1 MYSVKRTIY
10 EVSALAT
17 PFLFE
22 LGQEIELTHWEYG
35 FENGANGIVIG
46 LDDNPIDGEVT
57 VELWQ

>member
-1 MYSVKRTIY
+1 MFSVKRTIY
-10 EVSALAT
+10 KIAALAT

-22 LGQEIELTHWEYG
+22 LGQEIELNYYEYN

-46 LDDNPIDGEVT
+46 LEDNPINGEVT